1 MDGLG
6 RQLSELPPGTRPA
19 EETAALPAI
28 AVDGPEAADGPVFVD
43 ESGRRSKKLRRAGW
57 VVAIACACYA
67 MTVVAALV
75 GGDSNA
81 PWLPIP
87 GADKKNA
94 DTVKVRPEASKS
106 ATAPA
111 DPVVPSAEVTATDP
125 GAVVVPQPSGTAVV
139 GVAGQPVPQ
148 SSNPA
153 TRPTSSAD
161 TETQPSTDPAPDPD
175 VSVPTDPGGGVPTT
189 SAPVVEP
196 DASPVEPTTS
206 EEPPPGSDSDKA
218 LAVKGAR

>member
-1 MDGLG
+1 M
-6 RQLSELPPGTRPA
+6 

-28 AVDGPEAADGPVFVD
+28 AAEGPEAADGPVFVD

-87 GADKKNA
+87 GADKKKA
-94 DTVKVRPEASKS
+94 DTVKVRPEATESPT
-106 ATAPA
+106 ATA
-111 DPVVPSAEVTATDP
+111 DPVEPSAGTTATDP
-125 GAVVVPQPSGTAVV
+125 GTVVVPRPSGTAVV
-139 GVAGQPVPQ
+139 GTAGQAVP
-148 SSNPA
+148 SSSIPA
-153 TRPTSSAD
+153 PQFSPSAD
-161 TETQPSTDPAPDPD
+161 MSAQPSTDPVPGPDE
-175 VSVPTDPGGGVPTT
+175 SVPPGSGGGVPTT

-196 DASPVEPTTS
+196 DASPVEPSTS
-206 EEPPPGSDSDKA
+206 EEPAPGVDGDQA
-218 LAVKGAR
+218 MAVKGAR